1 VRHLALPPSIWIRLS
16 FESTPRLLIA
26 AMSEA
31 EFDRLCDWIRSD
43 EASHE
48 LFARAVELEAERRR
62 QERGE

>member
-1 VRHLALPPSIWIRLS
+1 MKPLAHPPSVWIRLS
-16 FESTPRLLIA
+16 LETTPRLLID

-43 EASHE
+43 DDSFE
-48 LFARAVELEAERRR
+48 LFNRAVELEAERRR